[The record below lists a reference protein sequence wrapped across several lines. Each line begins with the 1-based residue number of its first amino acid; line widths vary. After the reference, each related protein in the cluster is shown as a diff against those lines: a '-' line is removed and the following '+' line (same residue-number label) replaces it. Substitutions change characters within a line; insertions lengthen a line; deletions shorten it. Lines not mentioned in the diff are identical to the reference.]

1 MDKFTMIRI
10 VDSSEEDYSLLSD
23 LHEKG
28 SYNEIAE
35 YLKQW
40 DHGEYYEESEP
51 QLALYDYTLY
61 SDNKYLLVYNLSIGG
76 TFALFA
82 KINS

>member
-1 MDKFTMIRI
+1 MDKFTMIRM

-40 DHGEYYEESEP
+40 DYGEYYEESEP
-51 QLALYDYTLY
+51 RLALYDYTLY
-61 SDNKYLLVYNLSIGG
+61 SDDKYLLVYNLSIGG